1 MRYDSELITR
11 KKAIKIGRKAAFLCI
26 QQRLPHVISAP
37 CAYCLGD
44 LAACSLWISPWGS
57 KAPTP
62 SRCQCMDCLQMLHRH
77 ISQRSFHVETP
88 IWKGLPD
95 SIAGICKPFS
105 PPGSEALRQWSRI
118 THVMIKVSPTEWL
131 SLTLRESSSISVEPR
146 CRNRLCNIF
155 PLSCARPKHSRFT
168 QTEGEPLYWRS
179 RSYYHR

>member
-1 MRYDSELITR
+1 
-11 KKAIKIGRKAAFLCI
+11 
-26 QQRLPHVISAP
+26 
-37 CAYCLGD
+37 
-44 LAACSLWISPWGS
+44 
-57 KAPTP
+57 
-62 SRCQCMDCLQMLHRH
+62 MDCLQMLHRH

-105 PPGSEALRQWSRI
+105 PPGSEALRQRRRI

-155 PLSCARPKHSRFT
+155 PLSCARPKHSQFT

-179 RSYYHR
+179 RSYYHRYPIFLCRASKKPAMSIQK